1 MARYEFA
8 IYDINPMADEGV
20 EHLLDSETD
29 SAYEAVRK
37 CLTPGAKGDYFIV
50 LSKLT
55 AQQYG
60 HEFNPYA
67 VWKSWETFEGMLRT
81 HILSI
86 KIQLNV
92 EIDNDRA
99 AEDLIISAIETRKL
113 SRK

>member
-8 IYDINPMADEGV
+8 VYDINGE

-29 SAYEAVRK
+29 SAYDAVK
-37 CLTPGAKGDYFIV
+37 QCLARGVKGDYFHV
-50 LSKLT
+50 RSKLT
-55 AQQYG
+55 GQQFG
-60 HEFNPYA
+60 NDFSPYA
-67 VWKSWETFEGMLRT
+67 VWGSWETFEGMLRT

-99 AEDLIISAIETRKL
+99 AEDLIISAIETRRL